1 MAHLLEEYAKN
12 LGVKISQPV
21 IKDHFFPL
29 TMEKYITISND
40 DSTDSKNYP
49 YYEIV
54 INLLKPFLDR
64 AGIKIVQLGGKARIA
79 GVDAGLTLNLKQN
92 SFILSNSLVHI
103 GSDGIMSHLASA
115 KKIPTVNLF
124 GNTFPNATRPLFSKP
139 SLNVNLC
146 PEWDKKP
153 CLSPS
158 DPKKQI
164 SKINAEI
171 VAQSVLDFLDI
182 EKEDIHFTTKYVGS
196 HFSNRI
202 VEVVPTT
209 FTPVK
214 LAPNQLLVVRGDY
227 GFNEEAFITYCKNY
241 RTSLCLNKLI
251 QPHALQPLAN
261 NIQNFSIL
269 IDTGWDDIPD
279 TYFKVLKNLNINVV
293 LFVENEEDLPIL
305 QNKYF
310 DIPIHLYNP
319 TREKP
324 CDVTDSTR
332 FISSKR
338 LIEGGKEYLS
348 YAHWKK
354 GLDRNN
360 KVLDTEEYW
369 RESDHFY
376 IYEPK

>member
-1 MAHLLEEYAKN
+1 M
-12 LGVKISQPV
+12 
-21 IKDHFFPL
+21 
-29 TMEKYITISND
+29 
-40 DSTDSKNYP
+40 
-49 YYEIV
+49 
-54 INLLKPFLDR
+54 
-64 AGIKIVQLGGKARIA
+64 
-79 GVDAGLTLNLKQN
+79 
-92 SFILSNSLVHI
+92 
-103 GSDGIMSHLASA
+103 
-115 KKIPTVNLF
+115 
-124 GNTFPNATRPLFSKP
+124 
-139 SLNVNLC
+139 
-146 PEWDKKP
+146 
-153 CLSPS
+153 SPS

-171 VAQSVLDFLDI
+171 VAQSVLDLLDI
-182 EKEDIHFTTKYVGS
+182 EKEDIYFTTKYVGS

-261 NIQNFSIL
+261 NIENFSIL

-279 TYFKVLKNLNINVV
+279 NYFKVLKNLNINVV
-293 LFVENEEDLPIL
+293 LFVKNKKDLPIL

-310 DIPIHLYNP
+310 DIPICLYNP
-319 TREKP
+319 PKERP

-360 KVLDTEEYW
+360 KVLDTDEYW
-369 RESDHFY
+369 RELDHFY